1 MPASISVKPIQ
12 TGADYIESLRG
23 RNLRVFFMGERIR
36 EPVDHPVIRPSI
48 NAVAR
53 TFDLAI
59 EHPELATAWS
69 SLSGKRVNRFLHI
82 TESVEDVVGQLA
94 GIARSTRSLEG

>member
-1 MPASISVKPIQ
+1 
-12 TGADYIESLRG
+12 
-23 RNLRVFFMGERIR
+23 MGERVP

-53 TFDLAI
+53 TYDLAV

-69 SLSGKRVNRFLHI
+69 TLSNATRQPVPARHRKR
-82 TESVEDVVGQLA
+82 G
-94 GIARSTRSLEG
+94 